1 LSRNAVLFQ
10 NGSFH
15 VFPHETREREALAA
29 YRGRVL
35 YVGERE
41 DARNAFPAGTEVEV
55 VDLGGKTAVPGFTDS
70 HLHLMNLGVGLRN
83 ISLNDVS
90 SIARLKEL
98 VAERTKTAAPDEW
111 ILGRGW
117 DQDFFAEKRY
127 PTKKDL
133 DEAGGGR
140 PVYLTRA
147 CGHLAVVSSKALE
160 LANITRDTPD
170 PPGGVIDRDPYGDP
184 TGVLRESAQGLVRGN
199 IPQVGSETLGE
210 STEEAIRYLLQRGI
224 TSVHPNDGY
233 AGLQGTREIYAKAK
247 EAGLPIRV
255 YWDAPYEFLDELAEG
270 PMRTG
275 DGDDYFRI
283 GAVKIFADG
292 SLGGRTAALEEPYSD
307 DPASSGILVVSEE
320 ELRARVY
327 RAHALGMQ
335 VAVHA
340 IGDRAVR
347 VALEAIGYAQA
358 KVPRERPRHRIV
370 HAQILS
376 PGLISEIKRNGVV
389 ADVQPKFL
397 TTDMRWAQERVGPR
411 RMRSSYAWR
420 TMLKAGLQMAG
431 GSDCPVE
438 PADPLWGIYAA
449 VTRKDMEGGPKT
461 SFYPNERI
469 TVEESLRMF
478 TVGGAYAEFAEHRKG
493 TLEPGK
499 LADFTVL
506 SENLFRVPHDDIK
519 DIKVDMTVVGGEVA
533 YARSNQ

>member
-1 LSRNAVLFQ
+1 VAHEEAVLFQ
-10 NGSFH
+10 NGRFH

-29 YRGRVL
+29 YHGRIL
-35 YVGERE
+35 YVGDRE
-41 DARNAFPAGTEVEV
+41 DARNAFPRGTQVKV
-55 VDLGGKTAVPGFTDS
+55 VDLGGKVAVPGFIDS
-70 HLHLMNLGVGLRN
+70 HLHLMNLGLGLRHL
-83 ISLNDVS
+83 SLHDVS
-90 SIARLKEL
+90 SIAELKDL
-98 VAERTKTAAPDEW
+98 VAEKAKTVGPEEW

-133 DEAGGGR
+133 DQVCSGR

-160 LANITRDTPD
+160 LAGITRDTPD

-184 TGVLRESAQGLVRGN
+184 TGVLRESAQGLVRSKV
-199 IPQVGSETLGE
+199 PEPSRESLLE
-210 STEEAIRYLLQRGI
+210 STKEAIRYLLERGI
-224 TSVHPNDGY
+224 TSVHPNDGHV
-233 AGLQGTREIYAKAK
+233 GVRGTMEIYREAR
-247 EAGLPIRV
+247 EAGFPMRV
-255 YWDAPYEFLDELAEG
+255 YWDLPYDFLDDLVQG
-270 PMRTG
+270 PLRTG

-307 DPASSGILVVSEE
+307 HPETSGILVLSEE
-320 ELRARVY
+320 ELRESVY
-327 RAHALGMQ
+327 KAHALGMQ

-347 VALEAIGYAQA
+347 VALEAIGYAQGRIT
-358 KVPRERPRHRIV
+358 RERPRHRVV

-376 PGLISEIKRNGVV
+376 PGLVSDLKRNGVV

-397 TTDMRWAQERVGPR
+397 TTDMRWAQERVGLR

-420 TMLKAGLQMAG
+420 TMMKAGVHMAG

-449 VTRKDMEGGPKT
+449 VTRKDMEGEPKT
-461 SFYPNERI
+461 SYYPNERI
-469 TVEESLRMF
+469 TVEEALRMF
-478 TVGGAYAEFAEHRKG
+478 TVGGAYAEFQEHRKG

-506 SENLFRVPHDDIK
+506 SENIFRVPHDSIK
-519 DIKVDMTVVGGEVA
+519 DIKVEMTVVGGNVA
-533 YARSNQ
+533 YARS

>member
-1 LSRNAVLFQ
+1 MSHSAVLFQ

-15 VFPHETREREALAA
+15 VFPNETREREALAA

-35 YVGERE
+35 YVGDRE
-41 DARNAFPAGTEVEV
+41 DARNAFPAGTKVEV
-55 VDLGGKTAVPGFTDS
+55 VDLGGKMAVPGFIDS
-70 HLHLMNLGVGLRN
+70 HMHLMSLGVGLRN
-83 ISLNDVS
+83 LSLNDVS
-90 SIARLKEL
+90 SIARLKEV
-98 VAERTKTAAPDEW
+98 VAERAKTAAPDEW

-127 PTKKDL
+127 PTRKDL

-147 CGHLAVVSSKALE
+147 CGHLAVASSKALE
-160 LANITRDTPD
+160 LANVTRDTVD
-170 PPGGVIDRDPYGDP
+170 PPGGVIDRDLYGDP
-184 TGVLRESAQGLVRGN
+184 TGVLRESAQGLVRSK
-199 IPQVGSETLGE
+199 IPEDGREALLD
-210 STEEAIRYLLQRGI
+210 STKEAMRYLLERGI
-224 TSVHPNDGY
+224 TSVHPNDGQ
-233 AGLQGTREIYAKAK
+233 AGFSGTMEIYREAR
-247 EAGLPIRV
+247 EAGFPLRV
-255 YWDAPYEFLDELAEG
+255 YWDLPYEFLDELAET
-270 PMRTG
+270 PLRTG

-307 DPASSGILVVSEE
+307 DPTSSGILVVTED
-320 ELRARVY
+320 ELRDSVY
-327 RAHALGMQ
+327 KAHALGMQ

-347 VALEAIGYAQA
+347 VALEAIGAA
-358 KVPRERPRHRIV
+358 RGKIPRERPRHRVV

-376 PGLISEIKRNGVV
+376 PGLISDIKRNGVI

-397 TTDMRWAQERVGPR
+397 TTDMRWAQERVGLQ

-420 TMLKAGLQMAG
+420 TMLKAGLHMAG

-449 VTRKDMEGGPKT
+449 VTRKDMEGEPKT

-469 TVEESLRMF
+469 TVEEALRLF
-478 TVGGAYAEFAEHRKG
+478 TLGGAYAEFAEHRKG

-506 SENLFRVPHDDIK
+506 SENLFRVPHDSIK
-519 DIKVDMTVVGGEVA
+519 DIQVEMTVVGGQVA
-533 YARSNQ
+533 YAR